1 MAKKTNDIFIKFL
14 ELLNTTWGKLSII
27 VIIAGA
33 GFHFGCL
40 YQEARMNR
48 EYAKFEAEKRC
59 EWQKKEFEYQ
69 QQLIEQQANIK
80 EKEIIIKIYETR
92 QR

>member
-1 MAKKTNDIFIKFL
+1 MQNLRKKNDV
-14 ELLNTTWGKLSII
+14 NGK
-27 VIIAGA
+27 
-33 GFHFGCL
+33 
-40 YQEARMNR
+40 
-48 EYAKFEAEKRC
+48 
-59 EWQKKEFEYQ
+59 KKEFEYQ